1 MDRITVYLGLG
12 SNLGCRQENLS
23 NCIRNLAVQDGTV
36 APKEAFKP
44 GDLILLRSSSIYETE
59 PWGFTGQG
67 PYLNCA
73 LEIST
78 AIPPQRLLDGIKQLE
93 TELGRPPRQE
103 HEERYGPRLIDI
115 DILFYGQE
123 TINLPDLQIP
133 HPKLHQRA
141 FVLVPLSEIA
151 PDMVHPVLGLSVH
164 HLSARVDG
172 KDSVKILPWQY

>member
-1 MDRITVYLGLG
+1 MDRVTVYLGLG
-12 SNLGCRQENLS
+12 SNLGCRQENLA

-36 APKEAFKP
+36 APKEAFKT
-44 GDLILLRSSSIYETE
+44 GDLILLRSSSIYETK

-78 AIPPQRLLDGIKQLE
+78 AIPPRRLLDGIKQLE
-93 TELGRPPRQE
+93 TELGRQARLE
-103 HEERYGPRLIDI
+103 HEERYRPRLIDI

-123 TINLPDLQIP
+123 TIDLPDLQIP
-133 HPKLHQRA
+133 HPRLHQRA

-151 PDMVHPVLGLSVH
+151 PDLVHPVLGLSVH
-164 HLSARVDG
+164 YLSARVEG
-172 KDSVKILPWQY
+172 KDSVKILPWQN